1 MAIIYTYPE
10 ILPGQVNNN
19 LLFIISNLDNDKKT
33 RSVRLSDVI
42 SFVVEEVE
50 VNDFKLFGK
59 GFCTSPVLQDKDVL
73 MYNAV
78 TDKWCAEELPNSPSV
93 TEIIN
98 VDAIYDAVSNVYNA
112 TGVPP
117 PSSYSQTVI
126 YKVVFDTTNTLA
138 ASSLN
143 IQSIGDVPLVAPDQ
157 SGALLPIE
165 ADFIQGATIYYIS
178 YLANTFQISTTPP
191 TPSTSVVEYS
201 NSLPVSIAQDVGGV
215 EANNNEDW
223 APIEDPPGSGIYRGW
238 TLTEIMNRIFYP
250 YQNPAFTSFKMRSLA
265 DPLVNQGTTLEVGDT
280 LAGGTRQFY
289 WTFNSYVGNVEPGT
303 LSINDITNPINTG
316 VTNPLINNASIT
328 PNASVDIGNPIAKT
342 EQASHSWRASADTT
356 LDNPAGQQTFNS
368 PVFTVNWYYRWYWG
382 SSANLTL
389 TPGEIIALNA
399 ESPTNGN
406 FNNKRDFLGSYWY
419 LCIPNGVSGWTG
431 LTLWASGGANQV
443 PVLTEPGAPYTNTD
457 SAGFHYAIVSG
468 VQVNGGLGNPID
480 YRVYRTENFQGPST
494 DVTIKF

>member
-19 LLFIISNLDNDKKT
+19 LLFIISNLDNQKKT
-33 RSVRLSDVI
+33 RSVKLSDVI
-42 SFVVEEVE
+42 SFVVKEVE
-50 VNDFKLFGK
+50 VDDFKLFGK
-59 GFCTSPVLQDKDVL
+59 DFCTSPVLQDKDVL

-98 VDAIYDAVSNVYNA
+98 VDAVYDAVSNVYNA

-143 IQSIGDVPLVAPDQ
+143 IQSIGNVPLVAPDQ

-215 EANNNEDW
+215 EANNNENW

-250 YQNPAFTSFKMRSLA
+250 YQNPAFTSFNIPGQSTI
-265 DPLVNQGTTLEVGDT
+265 VEVGTTISSPQDF
-280 LAGGTRQFY
+280 A
-289 WTFNSYVGNVEPGT
+289 WTFNAYAGNVEPLS
-303 LSINDITNPINTG
+303 LSINDTTNPINPG
-316 VTNPLINNASIT
+316 AVNPLISNAST
-328 PNASVDIGNPIAKT
+328 SSPANNVPIGNPIKYT
-342 EQASHSWRASADTT
+342 EQAFHRWRASALTT
-356 LDNPAGQQTFNS
+356 TDNPAGQQTINS
-368 PVFTVNWYYRWYWG
+368 SNFTINWYYKAFYGYSASTSLTAGAIVALQYEIGPAANGGTVTWNLLNDYPSANNVYWYVAFPDSWNNIG
-382 SSANLTL
+382 SWKTGGSAGTPVETNPASANLDDIYRYDLVT
-389 TPGEIIALNA
+389 
-399 ESPTNGN
+399 
-406 FNNKRDFLGSYWY
+406 
-419 LCIPNGVSGWTG
+419 GV
-431 LTLWASGGANQV
+431 
-443 PVLTEPGAPYTNTD
+443 P
-457 SAGFHYAIVSG
+457 
-468 VQVNGGLGNPID
+468 VNGGLGNPIT
-480 YRVYRTENFQGPST
+480 YRVYRTRFLQNASNN
-494 DVTIKF
+494 IYINI

>member
-19 LLFIISNLDNDKKT
+19 LLFIVSNIDNQKKT
-33 RSVRLSDVI
+33 RSVSLSNVI
-42 SFVVEEVE
+42 SFVVKEIE

-59 GFCTSPVLQDKDVL
+59 DFCTSPVLQDKDVL

-98 VDAIYDAVSNVYNA
+98 VDAVYDAVGNVYNGV
-112 TGVPP
+112 GVPP

-126 YKVVFDTTNTLA
+126 YKVVFDVTNTLA

-143 IQSIGDVPLVAPDQ
+143 IQSIGNVPLVAPDQ
-157 SGALLPIE
+157 SGAMLPID
-165 ADFIQGATIYYIS
+165 ADFIQPATIYYIS

-201 NSLPVSIAQDVGGV
+201 NALPVSIAQDVGGV

-223 APIEDPPGSGIYRGW
+223 APIEDPQGSGIYRGW

-250 YQNPAFTSFKMRSLA
+250 YQNPAFTNFSMVGQ
-265 DPLVNQGTTLEVGDT
+265 PTTLEVGDT
-280 LAGGTRQFY
+280 LTGGTRDFT
-289 WTFNSYVGNVEPGT
+289 WGFNSYIGNVEPGT
-303 LSINDITNPINTG
+303 LSVNDITNPINTG
-316 VTNPLINNASIT
+316 VTNPLINNASID
-328 PNASVDIGNPIAKT
+328 PPPVSVNIGNPIAKT
-342 EQASHSWRASADTT
+342 VQASHRWQASALTT
-356 LDNPAGQQTFNS
+356 LDNPAGQQIFNS

-389 TPGEIIALNA
+389 TAGQITALNA

-406 FNNKRDFLGSYWY
+406 FNNKRDFLGNYWY
-419 LCIPNGVSGWTG
+419 LCIPNGPSGWSG
-431 LTLWASGGANQV
+431 LTNWGTGSTGQY

-468 VQVNGGLGNPID
+468 VQVNGGLGNPIE
-480 YRVYRTENFQGPST
+480 YRVYRTENIQGPSAG
-494 DVTIKF
+494 VTIIF